1 MFKKGDVV
9 ECFKLHDTFFQE
21 RLGQVATVIRMS
33 QHRPGNVVLSA
44 PFNENSS
51 YRADCF
57 RLLDINL
64 ENE

>member
-9 ECFKLHDTFFQE
+9 ECFKIHDTFFQE
-21 RLGQVATVIRMS
+21 RLGQVATVIEMCQRW
-33 QHRPGNVVLSA
+33 PGNVVLSA

-51 YRADCF
+51 YRAECF

>member
-33 QHRPGNVVLSA
+33 QHRPGNVVLS
-44 PFNENSS
+44 
-51 YRADCF
+51 
-57 RLLDINL
+57 
-64 ENE
+64 

>member
-9 ECFKLHDTFFQE
+9 ECFKLHNTFFPE

-33 QHRPGNVVLSA
+33 TTRPENVVLSE
-44 PFNENSS
+44 PFDDTSS
-51 YRADCF
+51 YRAECF
-57 RLLDINL
+57 RLVALTL